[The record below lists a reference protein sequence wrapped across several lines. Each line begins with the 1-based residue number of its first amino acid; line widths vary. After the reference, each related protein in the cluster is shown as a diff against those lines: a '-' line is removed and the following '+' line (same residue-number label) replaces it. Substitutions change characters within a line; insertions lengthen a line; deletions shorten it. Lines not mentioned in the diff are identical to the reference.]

1 MGSRTDSGNR
11 ALLKKRSEALRC
23 AALQLLP
30 AIQVET
36 GQPREAEQSV
46 RRSIELVKRHRPPGH
61 EDLSN
66 SLCRLGDA
74 LRCED
79 RHAEAGAALDE
90 CLALIESMKDA

>member
-1 MGSRTDSGNR
+1 MIDVRGLDKSFGD
-11 ALLKKRSEALRC
+11 KHVV
-23 AALQLLP
+23 QDV

-46 RRSIELVKRHRPPGH
+46 RRSIELVNRHRPPGH